1 MNNIRTDSACSQS
14 GAWMIKFHWEKLLF
28 VQSPTRRMK
37 FHLWWMNVLKRMS
50 PESGCTKTST
60 QNEKWKMA
68 EGRFASVCSVKPTSV
83 RSLMTSFEQHLKKNG
98 YSASIIN
105 NLVLEI
111 TWKVLQS
118 KQKQLKK
125 QGKGN
130 KPPGGG
136 VLKEFLG
143 GVVLLAHWSP

>member
-1 MNNIRTDSACSQS
+1 MNNIHTDSARSQS
-14 GAWMIKFHWEKLLF
+14 GAWMIKFHCEKLLL
-28 VQSPTRRMK
+28 VQSPMRTMK

-60 QNEKWKMA
+60 LWKMG

-98 YSASIIN
+98 YSASTIN

-125 QGKGN
+125 QGKEN
-130 KPPGGG
+130 KPLGGG
-136 VLKEFLG
+136 VLKESLG